1 MNWRPTVHS
10 KTNVFFITHLYQTK
24 ATITKGCKGGVQKE
38 NIIEQGQSFKQHS
51 KMKAHQIMTRT
62 TLSQCILCHAENG
75 TFQYRCCTGSRV
87 TRRESY
93 TLSTKHR
100 LLFSYSSF
108 YWIQRAEPFNKWMAQ
123 LVNTIISLCTLQTA
137 TRTQSRTPKKQCWVK
152 YVVIVNLSKKKMVLV
167 CRWCNW
173 NFSVSVLVYTDK
185 LSLPGTNSQNFINTS
200 QFLTSLT
207 WYINIIEIS

>member
-10 KTNVFFITHLYQTK
+10 KTNVFFFITHLYQTK
-24 ATITKGCKGGVQKE
+24 ATITKGCKGGVRKE
-38 NIIEQGQSFKQHS
+38 NIIEQGQSFKQYS

-108 YWIQRAEPFNKWMAQ
+108 YWIQRAEPFNKWMACNYFIMHTR
-123 LVNTIISLCTLQTA
+123 LLLEPNLALQRNNVEWNMWWLLTYQ
-137 TRTQSRTPKKQCWVK
+137 RKK
-152 YVVIVNLSKKKMVLV
+152 
-167 CRWCNW
+167 WCL
-173 NFSVSVLVYTDK
+173 FVDGVTE
-185 LSLPGTNSQNFINTS
+185 IS
-200 QFLTSLT
+200 QFQ
-207 WYINIIEIS
+207 Y